1 MHDRLAALE
10 RRMEAFEER
19 LRRVE
24 ERAAPSDAAPPEIPA
39 AAISE
44 APSPGAPSS
53 ASAFL
58 TAAGRTCVI
67 LGGAFLIRAL
77 TQSGS
82 LSPRAGVAAAFAYG
96 GFWLLLALRVR
107 PGSASSTLSGVT
119 GIVIAFPLVWE
130 ASTRWGV
137 ASPSGAIA
145 GAALVSALAIA
156 AAWRQSASWLA
167 WAAAIG
173 SVALFVALAPV
184 TGRIDATAAL
194 SIALAAALSGLAYAR
209 RWPGPRW
216 LAAAAADASVA
227 AVAAVVT
234 REGGPPDAYRRVS
247 AASALALA
255 AALPLASLTL
265 FGLRALWRK
274 RPLRAFEVVQSI
286 AALVVGFGCATA
298 VARQSGIPASAVGL
312 PALATAIAFYAVAF
326 GFVGREKAARG
337 NFHFFASLGLLTALL
352 GGVLWLGGAVLAGV
366 WGALALA
373 CAWSGA
379 RFGRDTLRVHATVYL
394 VAAFLASGLDRVVV
408 DAFAAGAG
416 SRWREFG
423 TAAVLVAVASALVAA
438 GAFIDARPSPG
449 MPARISA
456 VAFTAVAAA
465 AAGAAALELAA
476 GNGSALH
483 RHAAAVA
490 GIRSAILA
498 GSAVL
503 FALAARRRSDF
514 AGLVYAILAA
524 GGLKMLT
531 EDLPGGTPVSL
542 GVALALYGCALALC
556 PRLLRLRAARGG
568 SPPNRK

>member
-1 MHDRLAALE
+1 
-10 RRMEAFEER
+10 
-19 LRRVE
+19 
-24 ERAAPSDAAPPEIPA
+24 
-39 AAISE
+39 
-44 APSPGAPSS
+44 
-53 ASAFL
+53 
-58 TAAGRTCVI
+58 
-67 LGGAFLIRAL
+67 
-77 TQSGS
+77 
-82 LSPRAGVAAAFAYG
+82 
-96 GFWLLLALRVR
+96 
-107 PGSASSTLSGVT
+107 
-119 GIVIAFPLVWE
+119 
-130 ASTRWGV
+130 
-137 ASPSGAIA
+137 
-145 GAALVSALAIA
+145 
-156 AAWRQSASWLA
+156 
-167 WAAAIG
+167 
-173 SVALFVALAPV
+173 
-184 TGRIDATAAL
+184 
-194 SIALAAALSGLAYAR
+194 
-209 RWPGPRW
+209 
-216 LAAAAADASVA
+216 
-227 AVAAVVT
+227 
-234 REGGPPDAYRRVS
+234 
-247 AASALALA
+247 
-255 AALPLASLTL
+255 
-265 FGLRALWRK
+265 
-274 RPLRAFEVVQSI
+274 
-286 AALVVGFGCATA
+286 
-298 VARQSGIPASAVGL
+298 VGL